1 MYVICIFITKRTSN
15 HTGSKPNASTIGIKR
30 GMVRKRMPSQS
41 IIIPS
46 TMIISIIT
54 MIIPSGLTGIAIII
68 RLVNS
73 IPLAQPPTSTQSPT
87 SKSEP
92 TPTRPK
98 TIMFIDENLEAA
110 VRNALFIERIRVKD
124 EALLNKPLDEEI
136 TTAELAKL
144 TKTEAVSRNITDI
157 SGLEYCANLT
167 YLNLVE
173 NKITDISL
181 LISLTNMIT
190 LNLGENQISNISPL
204 SSLTNLTELDLY
216 ANNISDI
223 SPLVENSGLRAGDLV
238 RLEGNNLELWEGS
251 DDMENIKVLKN
262 RGVVVLHDPLQSTP

>member
-1 MYVICIFITKRTSN
+1 
-15 HTGSKPNASTIGIKR
+15 
-30 GMVRKRMPSQS
+30 
-41 IIIPS
+41 
-46 TMIISIIT
+46 
-54 MIIPSGLTGIAIII
+54 
-68 RLVNS
+68 
-73 IPLAQPPTSTQSPT
+73 
-87 SKSEP
+87 
-92 TPTRPK
+92 
-98 TIMFIDENLEAA
+98 MFIDENLEAA